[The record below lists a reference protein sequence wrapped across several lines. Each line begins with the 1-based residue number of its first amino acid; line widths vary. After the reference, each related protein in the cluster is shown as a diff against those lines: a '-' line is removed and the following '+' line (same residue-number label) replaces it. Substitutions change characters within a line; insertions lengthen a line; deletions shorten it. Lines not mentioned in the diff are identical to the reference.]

1 MAGYNEDLCDEK
13 HKNIDKELKAVWTR
27 LSNQDRK
34 LWTII
39 LLGVGNLAG
48 LVAFFIRSAIG

>member
-1 MAGYNEDLCDEK
+1 MSFNEDLCDEK
-13 HKNIDKELKAVWTR
+13 HKNIDKEFKAVWTR

-39 LLGVGNLAG
+39 LLGVGNLTG
-48 LVAFFIRSAIG
+48 LVIFFVRSAIQ